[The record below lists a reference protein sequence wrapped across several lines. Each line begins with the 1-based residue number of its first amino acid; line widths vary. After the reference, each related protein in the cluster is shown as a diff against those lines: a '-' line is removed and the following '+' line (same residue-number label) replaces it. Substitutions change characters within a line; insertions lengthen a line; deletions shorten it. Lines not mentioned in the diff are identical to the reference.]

1 MRRRLQSHECWVFV
15 KKIVITPV
23 NGDVVRSSGE
33 SVAYWKD
40 VPFAALTHAAS
51 ASGNWNA
58 ITPALHPFAFAWS
71 THVPSVAGSM
81 NPFVA
86 SDAAPGF
93 PRTSLFRSNP
103 FCGICSSADPVNG
116 VPAVVISPV
125 QSSYRFWL

>member
-1 MRRRLQSHECWVFV
+1 ML
-15 KKIVITPV
+15 
-23 NGDVVRSSGE
+23 
-33 SVAYWKD
+33 VAYWKD

-86 SDAAPGF
+86 SAAVPGF
-93 PRTSLFRSNP
+93 PITSLFSSTPLAAISNTDEPGNAPPDVFRSP
-103 FCGICSSADPVNG
+103 SQSA
-116 VPAVVISPV
+116 
-125 QSSYRFWL
+125 YRPWL